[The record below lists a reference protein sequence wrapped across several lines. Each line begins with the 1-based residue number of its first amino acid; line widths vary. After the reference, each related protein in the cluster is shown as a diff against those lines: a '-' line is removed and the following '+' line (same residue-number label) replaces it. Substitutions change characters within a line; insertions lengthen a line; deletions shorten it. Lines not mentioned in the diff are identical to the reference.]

1 MYLRQ
6 LDNLVSGKDVGTC
19 EGGVLVTQDRMTD
32 NDAANVDA
40 KSKTDAPDAS
50 NIGTPKIDVNTG
62 IGKTCV
68 VETKL
73 SRLVYLIHQSL
84 RDDQSDG
91 EDKDTGKFDAKE
103 EA

>member
-1 MYLRQ
+1 M
-6 LDNLVSGKDVGTC
+6 
-19 EGGVLVTQDRMTD
+19 TQDRMTD

-40 KSKTDAPDAS
+40 KSKTDAPKAS
-50 NIGTPKIDVNTG
+50 KLDTPKIYVKTG

-68 VETKL
+68 VATKL
-73 SRLVYLIHQSL
+73 YRLVYLIHQSL
-84 RDDQSDG
+84 RDDQADG

>member
-1 MYLRQ
+1 M
-6 LDNLVSGKDVGTC
+6 
-19 EGGVLVTQDRMTD
+19 TQDRMTD

-50 NIGTPKIDVNTG
+50 NIDTPKNDVKTG
-62 IGKTCV
+62 IGKTCFV
-68 VETKL
+68 ATKL
-73 SRLVYLIHQSL
+73 FRLVYLIHQSL